1 MNEELQQTVDES
13 SQMQRSPARRYKFMT
28 NVLVRAQDKETYV
41 KLLKKVTKDAMVPT
55 LRIIIAGVMIIIGL
69 IFGVWLVVSDM
80 DRAGFIF
87 IPALMFIIGITWIAY
102 YVTISSRKKSMLA
115 STINLLMMRIT
126 ESIRMKS
133 VKYGELRTLG
143 IKSFKNGYILFED
156 GDYGVC
162 FAYSGQLG
170 KATLPEVANQV
181 QQIRF
186 DYLVSRSDTSHE
198 MTITSIKQLNVDAQ
212 VDYYKRVHNLN
223 DGSSSVEA
231 WCRHMSKMMK
241 DEVED
246 KIAKSEVSI
255 YQYLIL
261 REKDARDL
269 EKSIDLLNL
278 ASADGM
284 YSSLRKI
291 ETAEELIT
299 SIGALSMIS
308 RKGKAFYVKK
318 DEEAQKEQRFKRQ

>member
-1 MNEELQQTVDES
+1 MNEELQQAVDES
-13 SQMQRSPARRYKFMT
+13 SQIQRSPARRYKFMT

-87 IPALMFIIGITWIAY
+87 IPALMLILGITWIAY

-143 IKSFKNGYILFED
+143 IKSFKSGYILFED
-156 GDYGVC
+156 GDYGAC
-162 FAYSGQLG
+162 FAYAGQLG

-212 VDYYKRVHNLN
+212 VDYYKTVHNMNLGN
-223 DGSSSVEA
+223 SPVEA

-241 DEVED
+241 EEVED

-261 REKDARDL
+261 REKDAKDL

-278 ASADGM
+278 AAADGM